1 MVPVTRPPKSSQ
13 KVCKIHAGLREG
25 RTSVKIRKEVEVTFG
40 QQQDRDKASLKHRA
54 KNKDSEEL
62 GSRSQGEL

>member
-1 MVPVTRPPKSSQ
+1 M
-13 KVCKIHAGLREG
+13 
-25 RTSVKIRKEVEVTFG
+25 KIRKEVEVTFG